1 MDLSE
6 LSSFLDPL
14 VEEEGDYAKG
24 NEFTP
29 EMIEK
34 DSQRYTLKLEYLVI
48 RSFLFSRK
56 LVLVFIV
63 LKMLLMDIRLLTK
76 EALTL

>member
-1 MDLSE
+1 MLRE
-6 LSSFLDPL
+6 IITL
-14 VEEEGDYAKG
+14 
-24 NEFTP
+24 

-34 DSQRYTLKLEYLVI
+34 TLRDMPKIRIFAI

-76 EALTL
+76 EVINAINWDVAWQDMVIL